1 MWLSELSCV
10 LPKRNGGLL
19 MIIELGLTGNV
30 RKELV
35 KAVSEIIGA
44 PAVYQYM
51 PTCAYII
58 SNDYTVT
65 KEGNLEISDSAD
77 SKEVE
82 NLIDE
87 LVSRGYDVPLEEE
100 ENGLT
105 VEMPLE
111 LIDESTL
118 ERLRKIVENKGELF
132 KAAFKTNN
140 LEIVVL
146 ENKVC
151 FPWFTVEQY
160 DDTSAYCTF
169 ISMLCEFAKN
179 QKRINNKPDTSDNPK
194 YTMRCYLLRL
204 GMIGTE
210 YKSARKVLLRN
221 LSGSSAFRK
230 AGNSNEVSQ

>member
-1 MWLSELSCV
+1 
-10 LPKRNGGLL
+10 
-19 MIIELGLTGNV
+19 MIIELHLTGEK

-35 KAVSEIIGA
+35 NAISEIIGA
-44 PAVYQYM
+44 PTEYQFM
-51 PTCAYII
+51 PTCAYKIG
-58 SNDYTVT
+58 DFYTVT

-77 SKEVE
+77 KKEVE
-82 NLIDE
+82 MLIDE
-87 LVSRGYDVPLEEE
+87 LVHRGYDVPLDKE

-118 ERLRKIVENKGELF
+118 DRLRKIVENKGELF
-132 KAAFKTNN
+132 KAAFKTDN
-140 LEIVVL
+140 LEIVI
-146 ENKVC
+146 EADKIC

-179 QKRINNKPDTSDNPK
+179 QKRINNKPETTDNPK

-204 GMIGTE
+204 GMIGAE
-210 YKSARKVLLRN
+210 YKSTRKVLLRN

-230 AGNSNEVSQ
+230 VGNSNEVSE

>member
-1 MWLSELSCV
+1 
-10 LPKRNGGLL
+10 
-19 MIIELGLTGNV
+19 MIIELHLTGEK

-35 KAVSEIIGA
+35 NAISEIIGA
-44 PAVYQYM
+44 PTEYQFM
-51 PTCAYII
+51 PTCAYKIG
-58 SNDYTVT
+58 DFYTVT

-77 SKEVE
+77 KKEVE
-82 NLIDE
+82 MLIDE
-87 LVSRGYDVPLEEE
+87 LVHRGYDVPLDKE

-118 ERLRKIVENKGELF
+118 DRLRKIVENKGELF
-132 KAAFKTNN
+132 KAAFKTDN
-140 LEIVVL
+140 LEIVI
-146 ENKVC
+146 EADKIC
-151 FPWFTVEQY
+151 FPWFTIEN
-160 DDTSAYCTF
+160 DGDADAYCTF

-179 QKRINNKPDTSDNPK
+179 QKRINNKPETTDNPK

-210 YKSARKVLLRN
+210 YKAVRKVLLRN

-230 AGNSNEVSQ
+230 AGNSNEVSE

>member
-1 MWLSELSCV
+1 
-10 LPKRNGGLL
+10 
-19 MIIELGLTGNV
+19 MIIELHLTGNE
-30 RKELV
+30 RKGLA

-44 PAVYQYM
+44 PSEYQYM
-51 PTCAYII
+51 PTCAYKIGR
-58 SNDYTVT
+58 DYTIT

-87 LVSRGYDVPLEEE
+87 LVSRGYDVDDA
-100 ENGLT
+100 T
-105 VEMPLE
+105 
-111 LIDESTL
+111 ID
-118 ERLRKIVENKGELF
+118 RLRKIVENKGELF
-132 KAAFKTNN
+132 KAAFKTDN
-140 LEIVVL
+140 LEIIV
-146 ENKVC
+146 EDDKVC

-160 DDTSAYCTF
+160 DDTTAYCTF

-204 GMIGTE
+204 GMIGAE

-230 AGNSNEVSQ
+230 AGGNDENSQ